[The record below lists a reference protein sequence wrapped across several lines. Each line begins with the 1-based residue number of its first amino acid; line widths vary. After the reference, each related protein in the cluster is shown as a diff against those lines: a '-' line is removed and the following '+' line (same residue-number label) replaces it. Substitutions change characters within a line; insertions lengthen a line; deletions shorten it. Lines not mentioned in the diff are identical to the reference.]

1 MTTFFVQKKI
11 HVKLYKIFILISQ
24 DKNQSG
30 ITEEYKG
37 GSIFGDARS
46 FDIFFF
52 IVLPASLLI
61 LFICVIL
68 IYHFSE
74 NIYNLLEK
82 MQRKRSIN

>member
-1 MTTFFVQKKI
+1 MCRKKI

-24 DKNQSG
+24 DKNQSEFP
-30 ITEEYKG
+30 EENKG
-37 GSIFGDARS
+37 GSIFGEARS

-52 IVLPASLLI
+52 IILPASLLI
-61 LFICVIL
+61 IFICVIL

-82 MQRKRSIN
+82 MRKNGK